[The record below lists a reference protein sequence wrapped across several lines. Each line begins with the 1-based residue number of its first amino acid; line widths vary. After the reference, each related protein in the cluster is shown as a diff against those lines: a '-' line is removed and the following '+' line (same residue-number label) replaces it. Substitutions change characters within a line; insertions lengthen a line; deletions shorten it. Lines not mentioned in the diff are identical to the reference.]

1 METQV
6 VDIPFRLMDGS
17 EATLAGYAGKVV
29 LVVNVAS
36 QCGLTPQYEGLEKLF
51 ADRRADGLVVLGF
64 PANDFGGQEPGNNE
78 TIAQF
83 CETKFGV
90 DFPLGQKIAVTGPAQ
105 HPLYGA
111 LTRLQ
116 PQATD
121 PANGAMRAKLAGYG
135 YQQADSADVL
145 WNFEKFLIGRDG
157 RVVGRFSPDVAPDH
171 PVLVE
176 AVEREL
182 GTNADRKSNYVQGE
196 QA

>member
-17 EATLAGYAGKVV
+17 EATLADYAGKVV

-36 QCGLTPQYEGLEKLF
+36 QCGLTPQYEGLERLF

-90 DFPLGQKIAVTGPAQ
+90 DFPLGQKIAVTGPVQ

-116 PQATD
+116 PQAID
-121 PANGAMRAKLAGYG
+121 PANGAMRAKLAGFG
-135 YQQADSADVL
+135 YQQAESADIL

-157 RVVGRFSPDVAPDH
+157 RVVARFSPDVAPDH

-182 GTNADRKSNYVQGE
+182 GTNADRKSNPVRGE

>member
-1 METQV
+1 METQI

-17 EATLAGYAGKVV
+17 EATLAAYAGKVV

-36 QCGLTPQYEGLEKLF
+36 QCGLTPQYEGLERMF
-51 ADRRADGLVVLGF
+51 AARRGDGLVVLGF

-78 TIAQF
+78 SIAQF
-83 CETKFGV
+83 CETTFGV
-90 DFPLGQKIAVTGPAQ
+90 DFPLGQKIAVTGPAR

-116 PQATD
+116 PQAID
-121 PANGAMRAKLAGYG
+121 PADGAMRARLAGYG
-135 YQQADSADVL
+135 YQQAAPSDVL

-157 RVVGRFSPDVAPDH
+157 RVVARFSPDLAPDH

-182 GTNADRKSNYVQGE
+182 GKLA
-196 QA
+196 